1 MENRKTKI
9 IYYFALL
16 AVVVLWGFDPI
27 IIDGFLEYYSASAL
41 SIVFTFSSLIFF
53 LTISRTR
60 LRELDRSFILRAVP
74 ICLIN
79 SVAMVIQRIGLQ
91 YTTPSNYAFL
101 EHLSCAAVPFAI
113 FAFTGTCPSLKQI
126 LAVVI
131 CISGCFIFTGGFDSN
146 LGIGEFLCA
155 MAGILVGI
163 STVATGIYAKKL
175 DTLLFNNVY
184 LLVYFLT
191 SLITAVLLNLIKING
206 EPLENI
212 RFSLS
217 AIHLIPALLFG
228 IVSIGLCWLLRTAA
242 IKHVGS
248 VTVAV
253 VSPVS
258 AVITGVISLTMGKD
272 NLSFG
277 FIIGAF
283 LILVSATVSSFLEN
297 STEIKSKKQD
307 FRA

>member
-1 MENRKTKI
+1 MEKRKTKI
-9 IYYFALL
+9 MYHFALL
-16 AVVVLWGFDPI
+16 AVVIIWGFDPI
-27 IIDGFLEYYSASAL
+27 IIEGFFDYYSASAL

-53 LTISRTR
+53 LTISRTK
-60 LRELDRSFILRAVP
+60 LKQLDRSFIIRSVP

-79 SVAMVIQRIGLQ
+79 SVAMVMQRIGLQ

-113 FAFTGTCPSLKQI
+113 FAFTGRCPSFKQI

-131 CISGCFIFTGGFDSN
+131 CISGCFIFAGGFGGN
-146 LGIGEFLCA
+146 LGIGELLCA
-155 MAGILVGI
+155 MSGILVGV

-175 DTLLFNNVY
+175 DTTLFNNVY

-191 SLITAVLLNLIKING
+191 SLISAVFLDVIKING

-217 AIHLIPALLFG
+217 AFHLIPALLFG
-228 IVSIGLCWLLRTAA
+228 IASIGLCWLLRTTAV
-242 IKHVGS
+242 KHIGS

-258 AVITGVISLTMGKD
+258 AVITGIISLIMGKD
-272 NLSFG
+272 HLSFK
-277 FIIGAF
+277 FIIGAL
-283 LILVSATVSSFLEN
+283 LILASATISSFLEN
-297 STEIKSKKQD
+297 STKNKDKK
-307 FRA
+307 